1 MSKRVFQVNAF
12 TATAT
17 ADHATTLANATYMA
31 ISALA
36 ATNRCAIS
44 EIYMGGQS
52 TSSNVNIMMF
62 ARHNTIAIT
71 PTALSAPN
79 SDGPMD
85 GLTQVVT
92 SACLGF
98 VAATTPPTRSAT
110 VTNARLALTYNSFG
124 GIVRWVAPPGG
135 EWFITGVTS
144 LVSESSLSAFSG
156 GAGGVMSAHIV
167 YEQV

>member
-1 MSKRVFQVNAF
+1 MSKRLFSVNAF
-12 TATAT
+12 TAMAT
-17 ADHATTLANATYMA
+17 ADTTTTLANGTYLA
-31 ISALA
+31 VSAMA
-36 ATNRCAIS
+36 ATNRCAVS

-62 ARHNTIAIT
+62 ARHTVVGAT
-71 PTALSAPN
+71 LTALSAPN

-92 SACLGF
+92 SAARGF
-98 VAATTPPTRSAT
+98 VAATTPPERAIAT
-110 VTNARLALTYNSFG
+110 TAARLALTYNSFG

-135 EWFITGVTS
+135 EWFITGVTVT
-144 LVSESSLSAFSG
+144 VSESSLSAYSG